1 MSDEVGETVNEN
13 QKLATQEEQITKPA
27 PKVKPQREKDPKKVA
42 AGKKLAEKNRQAKA
56 ALEREIKREIA
67 EKEQENENSAGWLPE
82 MSFQTV
88 LSIVGIAF
96 TAFELYQRF
105 RQKESSVSVQS
116 TISPRAEPKHSGGD
130 RESGE
135 AAGAKLGAE
144 RSDSGATA
152 ELEKAKRRRAKP
164 REAPSVQKSEWC
176 ERIADQRSI
185 IYFFLTTK
193 MSEQNKLVK
202 MVTDSAVLVGLTAG
216 VGYLAKKILKENFLG
231 DPSSNVMNYAKF
243 TGVLAGSM
251 ALKTYLEDQK
261 ILPKSI

>member
-1 MSDEVGETVNEN
+1 MSDEVSEAAVNEN

-105 RQKESSVSVQS
+105 RQKESSGSAQN

-130 RESGE
+130 RESGDSGAGGE
-135 AAGAKLGAE
+135 AGAKLGESQAPTRVAPTSE
-144 RSDSGATA
+144 T
-152 ELEKAKRRRAKP
+152 P
-164 REAPSVQKSEWC
+164 R
-176 ERIADQRSI
+176 
-185 IYFFLTTK
+185 
-193 MSEQNKLVK
+193 
-202 MVTDSAVLVGLTAG
+202 SAVSS
-216 VGYLAKKILKENFLG
+216 KIG
-231 DPSSNVMNYAKF
+231 
-243 TGVLAGSM
+243 M
-251 ALKTYLEDQK
+251 A
-261 ILPKSI
+261 

>member
-1 MSDEVGETVNEN
+1 
-13 QKLATQEEQITKPA
+13 
-27 PKVKPQREKDPKKVA
+27 
-42 AGKKLAEKNRQAKA
+42 
-56 ALEREIKREIA
+56 
-67 EKEQENENSAGWLPE
+67 

-88 LSIVGIAF
+88 LSLVGVAF

-105 RQKESSVSVQS
+105 RPKSSSGSAQS
-116 TISPRAEPKHSGGD
+116 PISPREEPKQSDSD
-130 RESGE
+130 RESGVA
-135 AAGAKLGAE
+135 AAGAEQRSKL
-144 RSDSGATA
+144 
-152 ELEKAKRRRAKP
+152 
-164 REAPSVQKSEWC
+164 EAPTSETSANPVSSKSEWC
-176 ERIADQRSI
+176 ELIADQRSI
-185 IYFFLTTK
+185 IIINLFFLTTK
-193 MSEQNKLVK
+193 MSEQNKLIK